1 MPSGDSTLPPEE
13 ASAELLPVRML
24 NEFAYCPR
32 LFHLMHVEG
41 RWEDNEFTLD
51 GRDVHRRVD
60 RTDQLLPDPE
70 VSSTAEDGDEEPVVV
85 RSVSLGNLRLGLTAK
100 LDLVEAA
107 ADTAVPVDTKRGRVP
122 NNPDRSWEPE
132 RVQLMA
138 QGLLLREHG
147 YRCERGV
154 LYFAGSRSRV
164 NVEFTEALERRTRE
178 VIQEAREV
186 VRNRTIPPPLNDSP
200 KCNGCSLAGVC
211 LPDETQAL
219 RRSASAAEGADE
231 TADRTEESGGTIRR
245 FFPSR
250 GHALPLYVQEQG
262 ARVGKRG
269 ERLVITKDDQ
279 VLGEARLKDTSQVVL
294 MGNVSASAQALH
306 LLCESGIPVV
316 HLSMGHWFYGIT
328 TGISLRNAYDRAAQY
343 AAAADATRSLGLA
356 KAIVL
361 GKGLN
366 QRTLLGRNVRP
377 RPVQTLKEMSMYLRR
392 VPSAV
397 SRDELLGLEGA
408 TAAKY
413 FSRFAELLRP
423 RDFEAAIDFEGR
435 NRRPP
440 TDPVNALLSFGY
452 AVLAKECTVAL
463 LAEGLDPWWGIY
475 HQPRHGRPALA
486 LDLMEEFRPLIVDSS
501 VISAINTGMVT
512 ARSFQRT
519 AAACAMTPAGR
530 KSYLRAYEG
539 RMDELITHPVFEYRC
554 SWRVVVRLQAR
565 LLSRWLRGDIP
576 EYIPIRTR

>member
-1 MPSGDSTLPPEE
+1 
-13 ASAELLPVRML
+13 
-24 NEFAYCPR
+24 
-32 LFHLMHVEG
+32 
-41 RWEDNEFTLD
+41 
-51 GRDVHRRVD
+51 
-60 RTDQLLPDPE
+60 
-70 VSSTAEDGDEEPVVV
+70 
-85 RSVSLGNLRLGLTAK
+85 
-100 LDLVEAA
+100 
-107 ADTAVPVDTKRGRVP
+107 
-122 NNPDRSWEPE
+122 
-132 RVQLMA
+132 
-138 QGLLLREHG
+138 
-147 YRCERGV
+147 
-154 LYFAGSRSRV
+154 
-164 NVEFTEALERRTRE
+164 
-178 VIQEAREV
+178 
-186 VRNRTIPPPLNDSP
+186 
-200 KCNGCSLAGVC
+200 
-211 LPDETQAL
+211 
-219 RRSASAAEGADE
+219 
-231 TADRTEESGGTIRR
+231 
-245 FFPSR
+245 
-250 GHALPLYVQEQG
+250 
-262 ARVGKRG
+262 
-269 ERLVITKDDQ
+269 
-279 VLGEARLKDTSQVVL
+279 
-294 MGNVSASAQALH
+294 
-306 LLCESGIPVV
+306 
-316 HLSMGHWFYGIT
+316 
-328 TGISLRNAYDRAAQY
+328 
-343 AAAADATRSLGLA
+343 
-356 KAIVL
+356 
-361 GKGLN
+361 
-366 QRTLLGRNVRP
+366 
-377 RPVQTLKEMSMYLRR
+377 VQTLKEMSMYLRR
-392 VPSAV
+392 APSAA

-423 RDFEAAIDFEGR
+423 RDFEAVIDFEGR